1 VFAAFGAAGMLFTVW
16 MAVEAVRRGQTQSW
30 LWIIL
35 FFGPIGAAIY
45 FFSEL
50 MPVHVGGSAGPR
62 KPSHDDERRALADVK
77 RLDNAA
83 AWSSYA
89 GVLRARGQFSKA
101 ADAGAQALRRDPT
114 SIDARH
120 ELGMALLLCS
130 RAGEAVEHL
139 RSVVAGDRS
148 YQSGDAL
155 FALAQAQEGAG
166 DVAGARQ
173 SLEALTTT
181 SGRPEVLFRL
191 ARVQG
196 LTGDRAA
203 AVRSLKRIIDE
214 AEYVP
219 DYLQRD
225 VKPWVKKARKAIEK
239 LGGEAG

>member
-1 VFAAFGAAGMLFTVW
+1 MLFTVW

-45 FFSEL
+45 FFSEV
-50 MPVHVGGSAGPR
+50 MPVHVVGGVGPR

-83 AWSSYA
+83 AWTAYA
-89 GVLRARGQFSKA
+89 GVLCARGQFAKA
-101 ADAGAQALRRDPT
+101 ADAGQQAVRRDPNAV
-114 SIDARH
+114 DARY
-120 ELGMALLLCS
+120 ELGLALLGC
-130 RAGEAVEHL
+130 RRPGEAVEHL
-139 RSVVAGDRS
+139 RSVVARDRA

-155 FALAQAQEGAG
+155 FALAQAQEGSG
-166 DVAGARQ
+166 DVPGARE
-173 SLEALTTT
+173 SLEALAGS
-181 SGRPEVLFRL
+181 SGRPEILFLL

-196 LTGDRAA
+196 LMGDRAA

-214 AEYVP
+214 ADYVP

-225 VKPWVKKARKAIEK
+225 VKPWVKKAKKAIAQ
-239 LGGEAG
+239 LGGEAA